1 MAPIV
6 ICVYKAACI
15 YVVYGRFFV
24 CFYLISK
31 VLSIAMQI
39 ADISMYLI
47 IHNAM
52 AFFQER
58 LGLAADHQGGKAPQN
73 RSTWHHAAQHL
84 ASLQHM
90 FQ

>member
-1 MAPIV
+1 
-6 ICVYKAACI
+6 
-15 YVVYGRFFV
+15 
-24 CFYLISK
+24 
-31 VLSIAMQI
+31 MQI
-39 ADISMYLI
+39 ISMYLI

-52 AFFQER
+52 EFFQER